1 MFFTYRNMRVHS
13 MLAKDSVQ
21 KRIHSENSMSFAEFS
36 YQCMQAN
43 DYLHLN
49 RNYGCICQIGG
60 SDQWG
65 NITSGIDFVKRVT
78 NQSVHG
84 LTVQL
89 LTNSHGQKFG
99 KSEGNAIWIN
109 KSRTSNVLLLFLGH
123 IERLLPVLPATRRCR
138 SPVAV
143 PSVDRPS

>member
-1 MFFTYRNMRVHS
+1 MRVQS

-21 KRIHSENSMSFAEFS
+21 KRINSENSMSFAEFS
-36 YQCMQAN
+36 YQCMQSY

-49 RNYGCICQIGG
+49 KQYGCICQIGG

-65 NITSGIDFVKRVT
+65 NITSGIEYVRRVA

-109 KSRTSNVLLLFLGH
+109 KNRTSNVHYCSLARHPLILRMTTINSSYDRKML
-123 IERLLPVLPATRRCR
+123 IY
-138 SPVAV
+138 
-143 PSVDRPS
+143 PSSCVF

>member
-1 MFFTYRNMRVHS
+1 MKCRNMRVQT
-13 MLAKDSVQ
+13 MLMKDSVQ
-21 KRIHSENSMSFAEFS
+21 KRINSENSMSFAEFS
-36 YQCMQAN
+36 YQCMQSY

-49 RNYGCICQIGG
+49 QKYGCICQIGG

-65 NITSGIDFVKRVT
+65 NITSGIDYVKHVS
-78 NQSVHG
+78 NQAVHG

-109 KSRTSNVLLLFLGH
+109 KSRTSNVDFIFRIITYRTITTSSSFESKILM
-123 IERLLPVLPATRRCR
+123 
-138 SPVAV
+138 
-143 PSVDRPS
+143 